1 MISSGAQN
9 CTFTKRHI
17 SSEKTTSER
26 FRSSQKF
33 GCGGDSH
40 LYVKDEFV
48 SGYGIMSAYQ
58 EILVTRQ
65 SIPLETNA
73 DKTYKLVSC
82 TQLIETER
90 KAVNSPSIHRIGTE
104 NNTLQE
110 QQEEKLVDQN
120 HPMEGIKC
128 LQKYMKMEK
137 KKRRR
142 R

>member
-1 MISSGAQN
+1 MISSGAQDLYLSE
-9 CTFTKRHI
+9 RHI

-58 EILVTRQ
+58 EMLGNRQ
-65 SIPLETNA
+65 SIPFETNA

-90 KAVNSPSIHRIGTE
+90 KAVNSPSIHRIGNE

-110 QQEEKLVDQN
+110 QQEEKLVDTN
-120 HPMEGIKC
+120 PIEVMIC
-128 LQKYMKMEK
+128 LNKYTMEK

>member
-1 MISSGAQN
+1 MISSGAQDLYLSE
-9 CTFTKRHI
+9 RHI
-17 SSEKTTSER
+17 SSEKTTPER
-26 FRSSQKF
+26 LSQKF

-48 SGYGIMSAYQ
+48 SGYGIMSTYQ
-58 EILVTRQ
+58 EMLETRQ

-110 QQEEKLVDQN
+110 RQEEKLVDTT
-120 HPMEGIKC
+120 PMEGLTYLRTK
-128 LQKYMKMEK
+128 LMEK

>member
-1 MISSGAQN
+1 MISSGAQDLYLS
-9 CTFTKRHI
+9 KRHI

-26 FRSSQKF
+26 FRTSQKF

-40 LYVKDEFV
+40 QCAKENVV
-48 SGYGIMSAYQ
+48 SGFGINLAYSDFM
-58 EILVTRQ
+58 EPGL

-73 DKTYKLVSC
+73 KKTYTHVSC
-82 TQLIETER
+82 THLVREKE
-90 KAVNSPSIHRIGTE
+90 VLNSPSIHRIGIE

-110 QQEEKLVDQN
+110 RQEEKLVDTT
-120 HPMEGIKC
+120 PMEGLTYLRTK
-128 LQKYMKMEK
+128 LMEK

>member
-1 MISSGAQN
+1 MISSGAQDLYLSE
-9 CTFTKRHI
+9 CHI
-17 SSEKTTSER
+17 SSEKTNSER
-26 FRSSQKF
+26 LSQKF
-33 GCGGDSH
+33 RCGRDSH

-82 TQLIETER
+82 TQRIDTER
-90 KAVNSPSIHRIGTE
+90 MALNSPSVNHIGID

-110 QQEEKLVDQN
+110 QQEEKLVDHN
-120 HPMEGIKC
+120 PMEGSIYLIEKIK
-128 LQKYMKMEK
+128 EK

>member
-1 MISSGAQN
+1 MINSGAQN

-26 FRSSQKF
+26 LSQNF

-40 LYVKDEFV
+40 QCAKENVVGGF
-48 SGYGIMSAYQ
+48 GINLAYSDFM
-58 EILVTRQ
+58 EPGQ

-73 DKTYKLVSC
+73 KKTYTHVSC
-82 TQLIETER
+82 THLVR
-90 KAVNSPSIHRIGTE
+90 RMKALNSSSIHRSGE

-120 HPMEGIKC
+120 HPKEGIKC
-128 LQKYMKMEK
+128 LQQYMETEK

>member
-1 MISSGAQN
+1 MISSGAQDLYLSE
-9 CTFTKRHI
+9 RHI
-17 SSEKTTSER
+17 SSKKATSER
-26 FRSSQKF
+26 LSQKF
-33 GCGGDSH
+33 GCGRDSH

-48 SGYGIMSAYQ
+48 SGYGIMSTYQ
-58 EILVTRQ
+58 EMLETRQ

-110 QQEEKLVDQN
+110 RQEEKLVDTT
-120 HPMEGIKC
+120 PMEGLTYLRTK
-128 LQKYMKMEK
+128 LMEK

>member
-1 MISSGAQN
+1 MISSGAQDLYLLE
-9 CTFTKRHI
+9 RHI

-26 FRSSQKF
+26 FRSSQIF

-40 LYVKDEFV
+40 QCAKENVV
-48 SGYGIMSAYQ
+48 SGFGINLAYSDFM
-58 EILVTRQ
+58 EPGL

-73 DKTYKLVSC
+73 KKAYTHVSC
-82 TQLIETER
+82 THLVRE
-90 KAVNSPSIHRIGTE
+90 KKVLNSPSIHRIGIE

-110 QQEEKLVDQN
+110 QQEEKLVDTT
-120 HPMEGIKC
+120 PMEGLTYLRTK
-128 LQKYMKMEK
+128 LMEK

>member
-1 MISSGAQN
+1 MINSGAQN

-40 LYVKDEFV
+40 QCEEEFV
-48 SGYGIMSAYQ
+48 SGFGINLAYSDFM
-58 EILVTRQ
+58 EPGQ

-73 DKTYKLVSC
+73 KKTYTHVSC
-82 TQLIETER
+82 THLVREKE
-90 KAVNSPSIHRIGTE
+90 VLNSPSIHRIGIE

-110 QQEEKLVDQN
+110 QQEEKLVDTT
-120 HPMEGIKC
+120 PMEGLTYLRTK
-128 LQKYMKMEK
+128 LMEK
-137 KKRRR
+137 KKRKRR
-142 R
+142 

>member
-1 MISSGAQN
+1 MISSGAQDLYLSE
-9 CTFTKRHI
+9 RHS

-40 LYVKDEFV
+40 QCAKENVV
-48 SGYGIMSAYQ
+48 SGFGINLAYSDFM
-58 EILVTRQ
+58 EPGL

-73 DKTYKLVSC
+73 KKTYILVSC

-110 QQEEKLVDQN
+110 QQEEKLVDTT
-120 HPMEGIKC
+120 PMEGLTYLITK
-128 LQKYMKMEK
+128 LMKK

>member
-1 MISSGAQN
+1 MISSGAQDLYLSE
-9 CTFTKRHI
+9 RHI
-17 SSEKTTSER
+17 SSEKTTPER
-26 FRSSQKF
+26 LSQKF
-33 GCGGDSH
+33 GCGRDSH

-48 SGYGIMSAYQ
+48 SGYGIMSTYQ
-58 EILVTRQ
+58 EMLETRQ

-110 QQEEKLVDQN
+110 RQEEKLVDTT
-120 HPMEGIKC
+120 PMEGLTYLRTK
-128 LQKYMKMEK
+128 LMEK